1 MVFLRDRELGLFL
14 EREFGMEVF
23 QMTEDE
29 ERRERSE
36 GADTGGF
43 CSRGAVRT
51 RGFIPVGTPSE
62 TGRGPIR
69 VRGAVHTSGET
80 GTMVKPWQVLKCC
93 DLSRLIEELRDAQD
107 RFPITIVVENPQ
119 DNGGQTFLDCLCDGG
134 LLGGDDALWVLGEG
148 DYEEAVPEV
157 LRGYV
162 KKDAYLNTQRKEEG
176 ERETFVNAVDVVHVS
191 ILLPDLVFVA
201 DTDAMRMPKRLAKWE
216 GSVWAV
222 ILDGPDD
229 FDPSTLD
236 LTLGI
241 EEKPDWLRRWSY

>member
-1 MVFLRDRELGLFL
+1 
-14 EREFGMEVF
+14 
-23 QMTEDE
+23 MTKDE
-29 ERRERSE
+29 ERRGRSQ
-36 GADTGGF
+36 GTDTGGF
-43 CSRGAVRT
+43 YSRGAVRT
-51 RGFIPVGTPSE
+51 RGFISVSAPSE
-62 TGRGPIR
+62 TGGGPIR

-80 GTMVKPWQVLKCC
+80 GTPVMVKPWQVLKCR
-93 DLSRLIEELRDAQD
+93 DLSGLIEELRDAQD

-119 DNGGQTFLDCLCDGG
+119 THGGQTFLDCLCNGG
-134 LLGGDDALWVLGEG
+134 FLGGDDVLWVLGEG
-148 DYEEAVPEV
+148 DYEEAVPEA

-162 KKDAYLNTQRKEEG
+162 KKDAYMNIQRKKEG
-176 ERETFVNAVDVVHVS
+176 KAFVNKKDGARAR

-201 DTDAMRMPKRLAKWE
+201 DADAEKLKERLERWE

-241 EEKPDWLRRWSY
+241 EGKPDWLRRWAN